1 MARKEKYRCLE
12 GYISQEGKEHEKVL
26 CHPKHDAFMEM
37 IKKKKTPWM
46 DEGSLIMHVREL
58 SKQKGTP
65 WI

>member
-37 IKKKKTPWM
+37 RKKKKNTM
-46 DEGSLIMHVREL
+46 DGGRIIDNACEGA
-58 SKQKGTP
+58 Q
-65 WI
+65 